1 MARIARSIVSLARRE
16 TSREDTY
23 GALRVLLTSMER
35 LLNLRNWPAD
45 IRNEMYDSIP
55 LDLP

>member
-1 MARIARSIVSLARRE
+1 VNLARRE